1 MEERV
6 KPRKAYAY
14 LRVSTLGQVDGMS
27 LKGQQTDIE
36 NYCKAYHIELVRIYS
51 DEGRS
56 GKTIDGRPQFQ
67 AMLHDIKEKQEVDC
81 VIVWK
86 LSRFGRNATDSLNSF
101 EYLKRYNITL
111 IAIKE
116 SIDTSTQQGKGMFQL
131 LSAIAEMEREN
142 ILIQTANGK
151 KYNAKDGNWNGG
163 QAPYGYKLVN
173 KKLVIEEEEARIVR
187 KIFEYFLE
195 TDCGGYHG
203 VTARLNDEKIKP
215 RQTLRLDRKA
225 MRESSSDENIYLPV
239 QEDWS
244 SSNVK
249 KILDNPVYYGKIR
262 YGNTKIVWKEGKT
275 CRERNN
281 NPILVDGKHEAIIT
295 EEIWSR
301 AQKKREKTGI
311 KFPSRDS
318 KSPEVRNI
326 FNRIAKCPQ
335 CGAGMVSCQGQHKN
349 KDGTHK
355 IYYQYICGY
364 YNNHKHGK
372 CRKNM
377 IRAEYL
383 EKEVFEVLTE
393 YVNRPD
399 IMREIANYLEAEL
412 DTRNL
417 DMEIGKLER
426 KIKEL
431 DKSENIQY
439 NILAQVGLDGPYKHL
454 KSEKVADNINKII
467 SERGYI
473 EELLLSKRFEK
484 EAIEMNRLN
493 YELIKELL
501 ENFSEA
507 CAVAT
512 REQQRG
518 LIRSLVK
525 EIKLG
530 YHPKTKKVVPV
541 SMTLN
546 ITGEQIEFM
555 GENSGMFG
563 LDEKTVETVCLL
575 SRIK

>member
-1 MEERV
+1 
-6 KPRKAYAY
+6 
-14 LRVSTLGQVDGMS
+14 
-27 LKGQQTDIE
+27 
-36 NYCKAYHIELVRIYS
+36 
-51 DEGRS
+51 
-56 GKTIDGRPQFQ
+56 
-67 AMLHDIKEKQEVDC
+67 
-81 VIVWK
+81 
-86 LSRFGRNATDSLNSF
+86 
-101 EYLKRYNITL
+101 
-111 IAIKE
+111 
-116 SIDTSTQQGKGMFQL
+116 
-131 LSAIAEMEREN
+131 
-142 ILIQTANGK
+142 
-151 KYNAKDGNWNGG
+151 
-163 QAPYGYKLVN
+163 
-173 KKLVIEEEEARIVR
+173 
-187 KIFEYFLE
+187 
-195 TDCGGYHG
+195 
-203 VTARLNDEKIKP
+203 
-215 RQTLRLDRKA
+215 
-225 MRESSSDENIYLPV
+225 
-239 QEDWS
+239 
-244 SSNVK
+244 
-249 KILDNPVYYGKIR
+249 
-262 YGNTKIVWKEGKT
+262 
-275 CRERNN
+275 
-281 NPILVDGKHEAIIT
+281 
-295 EEIWSR
+295 
-301 AQKKREKTGI
+301 
-311 KFPSRDS
+311 
-318 KSPEVRNI
+318 
-326 FNRIAKCPQ
+326 
-335 CGAGMVSCQGQHKN
+335 
-349 KDGTHK
+349 
-355 IYYQYICGY
+355 
-364 YNNHKHGK
+364 
-372 CRKNM
+372 M

-439 NILAQVGLDGPYKHL
+439 NILAQIGLDGPYKHL

-555 GENSGMFG
+555 GENSGLFG
-563 LDEKTVETVCLL
+563 LDEKTVETVVLL
-575 SRIK
+575 QRTNTSKSLNLRTL